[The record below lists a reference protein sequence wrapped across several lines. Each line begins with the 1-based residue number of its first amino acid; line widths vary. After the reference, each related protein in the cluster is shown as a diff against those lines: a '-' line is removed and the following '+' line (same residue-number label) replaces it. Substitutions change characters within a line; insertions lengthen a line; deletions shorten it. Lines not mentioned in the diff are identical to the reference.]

1 MAPARPGRALTV
13 KKFSGLPF
21 FASHLLLAIFVVAGH
36 AAAQAKPVARTF
48 SNPISEVQQV
58 VDDVKS
64 SSSGRLPILEGFVD
78 VGDQPLNGY
87 ERGYYVCTLQVL
99 PAANGGATVQV
110 TSKITAWYTDPE
122 SARSGYRELNSNG
135 HVETDLLDRIE
146 DALAHK
152 ATPHAPGSTIRIP
165 PAGPMYTPPPANQPS
180 PKTPATAAAPATPQ
194 PAANS
199 SPNGESSSNKNAP
212 AAPALPGRT
221 ANTPAATPA
230 NAAAGESLESIQA
243 RRAIAEERARQISA
257 DIKGLE
263 EIQQNQVRP
272 VDLVI
277 VTKPGVSVF
286 SKPEEGAPVLF
297 TADQED
303 EFQILGLEGA
313 WVHVEIS
320 GASRGWMRRS
330 QVELPS
336 SYGGSGATKATATA
350 AASPAT
356 ADLFKV
362 AREETNT
369 FSGKWDPLQGK
380 TVRVVW
386 VEPAEGASSSPAE
399 KRKFAKYLLLK
410 AYKDMASSDQKVFG
424 VVVVFDSADG
434 GQIAATMESL
444 KALQD
449 GSTSDAA
456 FWKAASLDPPEAF
469 QDAAKS

>member
-1 MAPARPGRALTV
+1 M
-13 KKFSGLPF
+13 KKLYVSLFSVLR
-21 FASHLLLAIFVVAGH
+21 LLLGTLVIVGSAS
-36 AAAQAKPVARTF
+36 AQAKPVARTF

-58 VDDVKS
+58 VDDLKS

-78 VGDQPLNGY
+78 VGDQPLKGY

-110 TSKITAWYTDPE
+110 TSKITAWFTDPE

-152 ATPHAPGSTIRIP
+152 ASPHAPGSTIRVP
-165 PAGPMYTPPPANQPS
+165 PAGPLYTPPATGQPGS
-180 PKTPATAAAPATPQ
+180 KTPATAAAPAALQ
-194 PAANS
+194 PAAS
-199 SPNGESSSNKNAP
+199 YPPASAAGESSSNKNAP
-212 AAPALPGRT
+212 LAQPSRATSL
-221 ANTPAATPA
+221 PAATS
-230 NAAAGESLESIQA
+230 AGESLESIQA
-243 RRAIAEERARQISA
+243 RRAITEERARQISA

-263 EIQQNQVRP
+263 EIQRNQVRP

-277 VTKPGVSVF
+277 VKKPGVSIF
-286 SKPEEGAPVLF
+286 SKPEEGAQVLL
-297 TADQED
+297 TADEED
-303 EFQILGLEGA
+303 EFQILGLEGP

-336 SYGGSGATKATATA
+336 SYGGPTGTKAA
-350 AASPAT
+350 AAVASPPN

-362 AREETNT
+362 TKEETNT

-386 VEPAEGASSSPAE
+386 VEPAQGASSTPAE

-410 AYKDMASSDQKVFG
+410 AYKDTASSDQKVYG
-424 VVVVFDSADG
+424 VVVVFDAADG
-434 GQIAATMESL
+434 GQIAATMESV
-444 KALQD
+444 KSLQD
-449 GSTSDAA
+449 GSMSDAS

-469 QDAAKS
+469 QDSPKS

>member
-1 MAPARPGRALTV
+1 MAAARSGRAFTV
-13 KKFSGLPF
+13 KKFSVSSFSVLRLFLGILLVVGN
-21 FASHLLLAIFVVAGH
+21 AS
-36 AAAQAKPVARTF
+36 AQAKPAARTF
-48 SNPISEVQQV
+48 SNPLSDVQQV
-58 VDDVKS
+58 VDDLKS

-78 VGDQPLNGY
+78 VGDQPLKGY

-152 ATPHAPGSTIRIP
+152 AAPHAPGSTIRVP
-165 PAGPMYTPPPANQPS
+165 PPGPLYTPPPANQPGS
-180 PKTPATAAAPATPQ
+180 KTPATGAAPATPQ
-194 PAANS
+194 PAANN
-199 SPNGESSSNKNAP
+199 PPAPATGESSSNKNALPAQPRAASPP
-212 AAPALPGRT
+212 AAAP
-221 ANTPAATPA
+221 
-230 NAAAGESLESIQA
+230 AGESLESIQA

-277 VTKPGVSVF
+277 VKKPGVLIF
-286 SKPEEGAPVLF
+286 SKPEEGSQVLF
-297 TADQED
+297 TADEED

-320 GASRGWMRRS
+320 GASRGWLRRS

-336 SYGGSGATKATATA
+336 SYGGSGGTKASA
-350 AASPAT
+350 AAAPPAT
-356 ADLFKV
+356 PDLFKV
-362 AREETNT
+362 TREETNT

-386 VEPAEGASSSPAE
+386 VEPAQGASSSPAE

-410 AYKDMASSDQKVFG
+410 AYKDSASSDQKIYG

-434 GQIAATMESL
+434 GQIATTLENL

-449 GSTSDAA
+449 ESMSDAS

-469 QDAAKS
+469 QDSAKS

>member
-1 MAPARPGRALTV
+1 MAAARPGRAFTV
-13 KKFSGLPF
+13 RNFSLSLF
-21 FASHLLLAIFVVAGH
+21 SVSHLFLGILLI
-36 AAAQAKPVARTF
+36 AANASAQAKPVQRTF
-48 SNPISEVQQV
+48 SNPLSEVQQV

-78 VGDQPLNGY
+78 VGDQPLTGY

-110 TSKITAWYTDPE
+110 TSKITAWYTDPQ

-152 ATPHAPGSTIRIP
+152 ATPHAPGSTIRVP
-165 PAGPMYTPPPANQPS
+165 PAGPLYTPPPASQPGS
-180 PKTPATAAAPATPQ
+180 KTPATAATPATPQ
-194 PAANS
+194 PVADNSTAAA
-199 SPNGESSSNKNAP
+199 NGESSSNKNAP
-212 AAPALPGRT
+212 AAPSLPARA
-221 ANTPAATPA
+221 ANSPAAPP
-230 NAAAGESLESIQA
+230 AGESLESIQA
-243 RRAIAEERARQISA
+243 RRAIAEEKARQISA

-277 VTKPGVSVF
+277 VNKPGVSIF
-286 SKPEEGAPVLF
+286 SKPEEGAQVLL

-313 WVHVEIS
+313 WVHVQIS

-336 SYGGSGATKATATA
+336 SYGGSGGTKPA
-350 AASPAT
+350 AAAAAAPAS
-356 ADLFKV
+356 ADIFKV
-362 AREETNT
+362 TREETNT
-369 FSGKWDPLQGK
+369 FNGKWDPLQGK

-386 VEPAEGASSSPAE
+386 VEPLQGASSSPAE
-399 KRKFAKYLLLK
+399 KRKFARYLLLK
-410 AYKDMASSDQKVFG
+410 AYKDTSSDQKVAG
-424 VVVVFDSADG
+424 VVIVFDAADG
-434 GQIAATMESL
+434 GQIAATMENL

-449 GSTSDAA
+449 GSMSEAS

-469 QDAAKS
+469 QDSAKS

>member
-1 MAPARPGRALTV
+1 V
-13 KKFSGLPF
+13 KNFSVFLF
-21 FASHLLLAIFVVAGH
+21 SILLLLLAIFIVAGH
-36 AAAQAKPVARTF
+36 AFAQAKPVERTF
-48 SNPISEVQQV
+48 SNPLSEVQQV

-78 VGDQPLNGY
+78 VGDQPLKGY

-99 PAANGGATVQV
+99 PAANGGAKVQV

-152 ATPHAPGSTIRIP
+152 ATPQAPGSTIRVP
-165 PAGPMYTPPPANQPS
+165 PAGPLYTPPPANQPNS
-180 PKTPATAAAPATPQ
+180 KTPATAVAPATPQ
-194 PAANS
+194 PAANNPPAS
-199 SPNGESSSNKNAP
+199 SAAESSSNRNAP
-212 AAPALPGRT
+212 PAIPSRAANQPAAAP
-221 ANTPAATPA
+221 
-230 NAAAGESLESIQA
+230 AGESLESIQA
-243 RRAIAEERARQISA
+243 RRAITEERARQISA

-277 VTKPGVSVF
+277 VKKPGVSIF
-286 SKPEEGAPVLF
+286 SKPEEGAQVLF
-297 TADQED
+297 TAEEED

-336 SYGGSGATKATATA
+336 NYGGSGGTKASA
-350 AASPAT
+350 AAVAPPAN

-362 AREETNT
+362 TREETNT

-386 VEPAEGASSSPAE
+386 VEPLEGASSSPAE

-410 AYKDMASSDQKVFG
+410 AYKDTASSDRKVYG

-434 GQIAATMESL
+434 GQIAATMENL

-449 GSTSDAA
+449 GSMSDAS
-456 FWKAASLDPPEAF
+456 FWRAASLDPPEAF
-469 QDAAKS
+469 QDSPKS

>member
-1 MAPARPGRALTV
+1 MR
-13 KKFSGLPF
+13 KISGFTIFVPPLF
-21 FASHLLLAIFVVAGH
+21 LAILLVTAN
-36 AAAQAKPVARTF
+36 ASAQAKAVERTF
-48 SNPISEVQQV
+48 SNPLSEVQQV

-64 SSSGRLPILEGFVD
+64 SSSGRLPLLEGFVD
-78 VGDQPLNGY
+78 VGDQPLKGY

-99 PAANGGATVQV
+99 PAANGGAKVQV

-122 SARSGYRELNSNG
+122 SARSGYRELSSNG

-152 ATPHAPGSTIRIP
+152 ASPHAPGSTIRVP
-165 PAGPMYTPPPANQPS
+165 PAGPLYTPPPASQPG
-180 PKTPATAAAPATPQ
+180 PKTPATAAPSATPQ
-194 PAANS
+194 PAANN
-199 SPNGESSSNKNAP
+199 SPASAAGESSSNRNAP
-212 AAPALPGRT
+212 PALPGRT
-221 ANTPAATPA
+221 ASPPTALPAA
-230 NAAAGESLESIQA
+230 ESLESIQA

-263 EIQQNQVRP
+263 QIQQNQVRP

-277 VTKPGVSVF
+277 VKKPGVSIF
-286 SKPEEGAPVLF
+286 AKPEEGAQVLF
-297 TADQED
+297 TTEEED
-303 EFQILGLEGA
+303 EFQIIGLEGA

-320 GASRGWMRRS
+320 GASRGWIRRS

-336 SYGGSGATKATATA
+336 SYGGPGGTKAA
-350 AASPAT
+350 APASPAN

-362 AREETNT
+362 TREETNT

-386 VEPAEGASSSPAE
+386 VEPAEGSSSSPAD

-410 AYKDMASSDQKVFG
+410 AYKESASSDEKVAG

-434 GQIAATMESL
+434 GQIAATMENL

-449 GSTSDAA
+449 GSMSDAS
-456 FWKAASLDPPEAF
+456 FWKAASLDPAESF
-469 QDAAKS
+469 QDSARS

>member
-1 MAPARPGRALTV
+1 V
-13 KKFSGLPF
+13 KKFFPFPFSVLLLF
-21 FASHLLLAIFVVAGH
+21 FAILLVAGH
-36 AAAQAKPVARTF
+36 AFAQTKPVERTF
-48 SNPISEVQQV
+48 SNPLSEVQQV

-78 VGDQPLNGY
+78 VGDQPLKGY

-99 PAANGGATVQV
+99 PAAKGGATVQI

-152 ATPHAPGSTIRIP
+152 ATPQAPGSSIRVP
-165 PAGPMYTPPPANQPS
+165 PVGPLYTLPPANQPS
-180 PKTPATAAAPATPQ
+180 SKTPGTAAAPATPQ
-194 PAANS
+194 PAADS
-199 SPNGESSSNKNAP
+199 SPASTNGESSSNKNAP
-212 AAPALPGRT
+212 AVSALPGRA
-221 ANTPAATPA
+221 ANTPTAAPA
-230 NAAAGESLESIQA
+230 NAAAGESIESIQA

-277 VTKPGVSVF
+277 VNKPGVSIL
-286 SKPEEGAPVLF
+286 SKPEEGAQVLF
-297 TADQED
+297 NAEQED

-336 SYGGSGATKATATA
+336 TYGGSGGTKAAA

-386 VEPAEGASSSPAE
+386 VEPVEGASSSPAE
-399 KRKFAKYLLLK
+399 KRKFAKYQLLK
-410 AYKDMASSDQKVFG
+410 AYKDMGASDQKVYG

-434 GQIAATMESL
+434 GQIAATMENL
-444 KALQD
+444 RALQD
-449 GSTSDAA
+449 GSMSDAA
-456 FWKAASLDPPEAF
+456 FWKASSLDPPEAF
-469 QDAAKS
+469 QDSAKS

>member
-1 MAPARPGRALTV
+1 MAAARPGRAFTV
-13 KKFSGLPF
+13 KKLYVSLFSVLR
-21 FASHLLLAIFVVAGH
+21 LLLGTLVIVGSAS
-36 AAAQAKPVARTF
+36 AQAKPVARTF
-48 SNPISEVQQV
+48 SNPLSEVQQV
-58 VDDVKS
+58 VDDLKS

-78 VGDQPLNGY
+78 VGDQPLKGY

-110 TSKITAWYTDPE
+110 TSKITAWFTDPE

-152 ATPHAPGSTIRIP
+152 ASPHAPGSTIRVP
-165 PAGPMYTPPPANQPS
+165 PAGPLYTPPATGQPGS
-180 PKTPATAAAPATPQ
+180 KTPATAAAPAASQ
-194 PAANS
+194 PAANYPPAS
-199 SPNGESSSNKNAP
+199 AAGESSSNKNAP
-212 AAPALPGRT
+212 LAQPSRATSL
-221 ANTPAATPA
+221 PAATS
-230 NAAAGESLESIQA
+230 AGESLESIQA
-243 RRAIAEERARQISA
+243 RRAITEERARQISA

-263 EIQQNQVRP
+263 EIQRNQVRP

-277 VTKPGVSVF
+277 VKKPGVSIF
-286 SKPEEGAPVLF
+286 SKPEEGAQVLL
-297 TADQED
+297 TADEED

-336 SYGGSGATKATATA
+336 SYGGPTGTKAA
-350 AASPAT
+350 AAVASPPN

-362 AREETNT
+362 TKEETNT

-386 VEPAEGASSSPAE
+386 VEPAQGASSTPAE

-410 AYKDMASSDQKVFG
+410 AYKDTASSDQKVYG
-424 VVVVFDSADG
+424 IVVVFDAADG
-434 GQIAATMESL
+434 GQIAATMESV
-444 KALQD
+444 KSLQD
-449 GSTSDAA
+449 GSMSDAS

-469 QDAAKS
+469 QDSPKS

>member
-1 MAPARPGRALTV
+1 M
-13 KKFSGLPF
+13 KKIFVFPF
-21 FASHLLLAIFVVAGH
+21 FISHLFLAILLIAGN
-36 AAAQAKPVARTF
+36 ASAQAKPVARTF
-48 SNPISEVQQV
+48 SNPLSEVQQV
-58 VDDVKS
+58 VDDVKT

-78 VGDQPLNGY
+78 VGDQPLKGY
-87 ERGYYVCTLQVL
+87 ERGYYVCTLQVF
-99 PAANGGATVQV
+99 PAANGGARVQV

-122 SARSGYRELNSNG
+122 SARSGYRELTSNG

-152 ATPHAPGSTIRIP
+152 AAPHAPGSTIRVP
-165 PAGPMYTPPPANQPS
+165 PAGPMYTPPPTNPPGS
-180 PKTPATAAAPATPQ
+180 KTPATAAAPAADTASPQ
-194 PAANS
+194 PAANN
-199 SPNGESSSNKNAP
+199 SPASAAGESSSNRSAPPALSGRAVTPPPP
-212 AAPALPGRT
+212 AAAP
-221 ANTPAATPA
+221 
-230 NAAAGESLESIQA
+230 AGESLESIQA
-243 RRAIAEERARQISA
+243 RRATAEERARQISA

-277 VTKPGVSVF
+277 VKKPGVSIF
-286 SKPEEGAPVLF
+286 SKPEEGAQVLL
-297 TADQED
+297 TADEED

-336 SYGGSGATKATATA
+336 TYGGSGGTKAASAA
-350 AASPAT
+350 AASPAN

-362 AREETNT
+362 TREETNT

-386 VEPAEGASSSPAE
+386 VEPVEGTSSSPAE

-410 AYKDMASSDQKVFG
+410 AYKDMASSDQKVHG

-434 GQIAATMESL
+434 GQIAATMENL

-449 GSTSDAA
+449 GSMSDAS
-456 FWKAASLDPPEAF
+456 FWKAASLDPSEAF
-469 QDAAKS
+469 QDSAKS